1 MWWNPDQFDETHD
14 LCGRQTKV
22 CSLDSLCQCVPG
34 LGANLCFLD
43 LQTTVLQMV
52 SNLRTCSTQVALTH
66 RHLTLLTWCFGYTSQ
81 EWVAWPLLFRLYIVD
96 LPIFSFSF
104 SNFSICLGPGHIDT
118 TTTCQILSLFS
129 WFLSLDPECRLMK
142 YSCTSWYSKRLCVS
156 TFPTHHQKTAF
167 LC

>member
-14 LCGRQTKV
+14 LCGRQAKV
-22 CSLDSLCQCVPG
+22 CSLDSLCQSVPG

-52 SNLRTCSTQVALTH
+52 SNLRTCSTKVALTH

-81 EWVAWPLLFRLYIVD
+81 ERVAWPLLFRLYMVD

-104 SNFSICLGPGHIDT
+104 NNFSICLGPGHIDT
-118 TTTCQILSLFS
+118 TTTFQVLALFS
-129 WFLSLDPECRLMK
+129 WFQNAV
-142 YSCTSWYSKRLCVS
+142 SWNIAAHPDTQKDYVSVRFQLIIKR
-156 TFPTHHQKTAF
+156 TAF
-167 LC
+167 LCLSI